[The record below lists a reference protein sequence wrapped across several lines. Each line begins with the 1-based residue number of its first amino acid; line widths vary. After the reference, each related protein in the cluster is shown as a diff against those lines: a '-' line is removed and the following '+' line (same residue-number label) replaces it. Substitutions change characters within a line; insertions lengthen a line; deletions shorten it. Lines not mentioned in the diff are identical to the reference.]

1 MENLIFRIFK
11 VVVLFFLA
19 GNCSGST
26 APVPYEY
33 QVAEINRDNYSS
45 LSPGDVFEVRVYQ
58 EPDLS
63 GLFQVSSSGTIDFP
77 LVGTIK
83 VAGLTSEQ
91 VARMLR
97 NELSAKYIKDPY
109 VSVFIKEFT
118 TRKIHVLG
126 QVNKPGSYKYED
138 GMSIIQAIALA
149 GGFTKMAR
157 QNNIIVTRVEEGVE
171 KRIVVPVEEIS
182 SGLKKNMFLKPGDII
197 YVPETIL

>member
-1 MENLIFRIFK
+1 MKNLIYKISKAIIF
-11 VVVLFFLA
+11 LFFTA
-19 GNCSGST
+19 NCSG
-26 APVPYEY
+26 AAAYVPNEF
-33 QVAEINRDNYSS
+33 QSGEINADSYSS
-45 LSPGDVFEVRVYQ
+45 LSPGDIFEVKVYQ

-63 GLFQVSSSGTIDFP
+63 GVFQVSSSGTIDFP

-83 VAGLTSEQ
+83 VEGLTSEQ
-91 VARMLR
+91 IAGRLR
-97 NELSAKYIKDPY
+97 NELREKYIKDPY

-118 TRKIHVLG
+118 TRKIHILG

-138 GMSIIQAIALA
+138 NMSIIQAIALA

-171 KRIVVPVEEIS
+171 KRIVVPVEDIS